1 MKATFHPDAE
11 IDVAEAAEF
20 YEGEGSPELAARF
33 VAEIKR
39 AVNLLLTFPG
49 TTTAAIPMPPLLKV
63 CDFFWRA
70 RARPQKASDPGA
82 KRSHSQEGGYGEH
95 LQRPAGDV
103 RGDERACRN

>member
-49 TTTAAIPMPPLLKV
+49 LGTPRANGRKFFPVRVFPYALIYRPLEDGIYVLVLRRHRRRPGFGVSRKQLK
-63 CDFFWRA
+63 A
-70 RARPQKASDPGA
+70 RKSSD
-82 KRSHSQEGGYGEH
+82 
-95 LQRPAGDV
+95 D
-103 RGDERACRN
+103 